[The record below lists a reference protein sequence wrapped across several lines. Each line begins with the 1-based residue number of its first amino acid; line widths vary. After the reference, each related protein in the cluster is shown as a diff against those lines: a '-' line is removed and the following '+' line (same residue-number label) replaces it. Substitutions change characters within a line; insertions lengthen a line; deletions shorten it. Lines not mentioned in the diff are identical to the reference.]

1 MPNLEVDLG
10 AKATAENQNS
20 GRGTTTA
27 RDEQS
32 RAKTT
37 INQTLGSLATQFGR
51 TFSSGKGSAD
61 LEELEKGLRETV
73 ENIPELKDSIEVI
86 KINTSSLRY
95 PAVALINRFED
106 VDKNECVGVFY
117 YPLQD
122 RSTALEQKH
131 TSSRDDRKAVPPVP
145 TDVIDAK
152 FQNLVEAE
160 IRRKLNLSEK
170 TYVHFAGQQLIGEL
184 FVLPH
189 KDNSNGYVDLVFA
202 AVGQIEIVRLEEQDN
217 TSGIIQGSMIRDNHV
232 IVGRIDYTPS
242 IAFDLAGNPI
252 RSDINLQLVEQR
264 KRGRDRDREDFDS
277 YNNEEGTNTKLIEV
291 DAAVNFIFDNDDD
304 RYDDDDRGGR
314 YRPQKFMAEI
324 RVTRIDVRVQPT
336 LSNFMYGLASIAAVT
351 QNERWVNAFS
361 PAVLRKNP
369 NRNIGVLYIEQP
381 ERDMKAE
388 AQDLTQ
394 ETMDGIY
401 KFCRYAV
408 CKDVLVTFMAPE
420 SSEYSRISDMIY
432 TMAVE
437 PRKSTAYLEI
447 YDKLMEELA
456 VMLGEEFDWDEE
468 DPIFVSDQVH
478 RSLIGYY
485 PVGHEHH
492 STENIDYVSLAAN
505 ENGKRSLDN
514 AQDWDESYGIDDYDA
529 GTKRRADIIVEET
542 DHMVRWTGAQS
553 TVSISMK
560 FLNALKAQLD
570 NVGLGVEVDSMIDN
584 SNRRARRSM
593 SQFRDYAGQA
603 KGFDGYRSDRRR
615 SRYED
620 ERRGGSRRGRGGR
633 R

>member
-1 MPNLEVDLG
+1 MPGFDEDL
-10 AKATAENQNS
+10 AKATVNTETN
-20 GRGTTTA
+20 GRGTTSA

-32 RAKTT
+32 RARSEIKRTT
-37 INQTLGSLATQFGR
+37 GSLAAQFGR
-51 TFSSGKGSAD
+51 TYSSGKGSAD
-61 LEELEKGLRETV
+61 LEELEHGLRETL
-73 ENIPELKDSIEVI
+73 EKLPEIKDSVEVL
-86 KINTSSLRY
+86 KINTSALRY
-95 PAVALINRFED
+95 PAVAVINRFQD
-106 VDKNECVGVFY
+106 IDKNECVGVFY

-122 RSTALEQKH
+122 RTMALEQKH
-131 TSSRDDRKAVPPVP
+131 RDSRDDRKNVPPVP
-145 TDVIDAK
+145 TDVIDNK
-152 FQNLVEAE
+152 FQNLVESE

-170 TYVHFAGQQLIGEL
+170 VIVHFAGQQLIGEL
-184 FVLPH
+184 FVLPF
-189 KDNSNGYVDLVFA
+189 KDNASGYQDLMFA
-202 AVGQIEIVRLEEQDN
+202 AVGQIEIVRLEEQDD
-217 TSGIIQGSMIRDNHV
+217 TSGIIQGSMIQEDHV

-242 IAFDLAGNPI
+242 IAFDLAGNPV
-252 RSDINLQLVEQR
+252 RSDINLQLIEQR
-264 KRGRDRDREDFDS
+264 KRGRDRDRDDLDS
-277 YNNEEGTNTKLIEV
+277 YNNEEGIGSKLIEV

-304 RYDDDDRGGR
+304 RYEDDDRGR

-381 ERDMKAE
+381 ERDMKPE

-394 ETMDGIY
+394 ETMEGIY

-437 PRKSTAYLEI
+437 SRKSRAYLDI
-447 YDKLMEELA
+447 YDKLMDELE
-456 VMLGEEFDWDEE
+456 VMLGEPFEWNEE

-478 RSLIGYY
+478 RSLIGHY

-492 STENIDYVSLAAN
+492 STENVDYVSLAAN
-505 ENGKRSLDN
+505 ENGKRSIEN
-514 AQDWDESYGIDDYDA
+514 AQDWDESYGLDDYDA
-529 GTKRRADIIVEET
+529 GTKRRADIVTEET

-570 NVGLGVEVDSMIDN
+570 DVNLGVEVDSMIDN
-584 SNRRARRSM
+584 SGRRARRSV
-593 SQFRDYAGQA
+593 SQFRAYAGQGE
-603 KGFDGYRSDRRR
+603 GFDGYRNDRRR
-615 SRYED
+615 NRD
-620 ERRGGSRRGRGGR
+620 RDRDDRRGGSRRGRGR